1 MTEHEL
7 ICGLEIH
14 QQLDTKKLFC
24 DCQTVLVEEEGDT
37 ITRRLRPTQSE
48 LGEIDRA
55 ALVQA
60 EKKMRFRYQAPH
72 CSSCLV
78 DADEEPPHA
87 ANAEALDIVLTLAAM
102 LQARPVDE
110 VHFMRKLVIDGSNTT
125 GFQRT
130 AMVAMDGF
138 LEVNGRRI
146 SVPTFCLEE
155 DAARKVD
162 TKAGEVTY
170 RLDRLGIPL
179 IEVATG
185 PELHTPEEV
194 KEAAQR
200 LGSMMRATRKVK
212 RGIGTI
218 REDVNI
224 SIPGGARVEIKGV
237 QELRLLPL
245 YVEKEVERQRSL
257 LTIREM
263 LRARGVAKVAA
274 VIKDH
279 TDLFAACPSKVISGA
294 IKKGGVVLGAPL
306 PGFAGVMRSPDAKLR
321 LGAEMAQYARTK
333 GVAGIFHSD
342 ELPNYG
348 IEQSYIDQLR
358 VIMDLGPN
366 DAFVLCADDGR
377 RAEAALNAAIARAYE
392 ALNGVPEET
401 RDPQSDGS
409 SSYSRPLPGA
419 ARMYPETD
427 VPPITLEKEHLQR
440 IAAHLPELPEVRVAR
455 IASSY
460 GIHEQQARQI
470 VRDGWDELF
479 EEVARTKELAGVAAR
494 TLLSTLPELE
504 RQGSDLAKLDEPVLR
519 EVFIALSENRFTK
532 EAVPGVL
539 ALVAK
544 GKKVP
549 EAIQELGISVVSAD
563 EASAVVGRIIRER
576 EAFVREKGAG
586 AVGPLMAV
594 VMAELKG
601 KLDGK
606 AASELLRKE
615 IEKLLKSQ

>member
-1 MTEHEL
+1 MSEHEL
-7 ICGLEIH
+7 TCGLEIH

-24 DCQTVLVEEEGDT
+24 DCQTLLVEDEGGSLL
-37 ITRRLRPTQSE
+37 RRLRPTQSE
-48 LGEIDRA
+48 LGEVDRA

-60 EKKMRFRYQAPH
+60 EKKLRFRYQAPH
-72 CSSCLV
+72 GSSCLV

-87 ANAEALDIVLTLAAM
+87 ANADALDIVLTFAAM
-102 LQARPVDE
+102 LDARPVDE

-130 AMVAMDGF
+130 AMIAMDGM
-138 LEVNGRRI
+138 LEVNGRKI

-162 TKAGEVTY
+162 TKAGEITY

-257 LTIREM
+257 LRIRDILVE
-263 LRARGVAKVAA
+263 RNVERKSAEV
-274 VIKDH
+274 KDYSE
-279 TDLFAACPSKVISGA
+279 LFAACPSKVIAGA
-294 IKKGGVVLGAPL
+294 LKKGGKMLGAPL
-306 PGFAGVMRSPDAKLR
+306 PGFAGLLRSKDAKLR

-333 GVAGIFHSD
+333 GVSGIFHAD
-342 ELPNYG
+342 ELPAYG
-348 IEQSYIDQLR
+348 IEQGYVDKLR
-358 VIMDLGPN
+358 ELMALGPQ
-366 DAFVLCADDGR
+366 DAFVLCADEPR
-377 RAEAALNAAIARAYE
+377 KAEAALNAAVSRAYD
-392 ALNGVPEET
+392 ALDGVPEET
-401 RDPQSDGS
+401 RDPLPDGAS
-409 SSYSRPLPGA
+409 AYSRPLPGA

-427 VPPITLEKEHLQR
+427 VPPITIGAARMERIRANLPELTDVRIAR
-440 IAAHLPELPEVRVAR
+440 IAAT
-455 IASSY
+455 Y
-460 GIHEQQARQI
+460 GIHQQQARQL
-470 VRDGWDELF
+470 VHDGWDDLF
-479 EEVARTKELAGVAAR
+479 EEVAANRDLAGTAAR

-504 RQGSDLAKLDEPVLR
+504 RQGVDMSKLDEAALR
-519 EVFIALSENRFTK
+519 EVFAALSDGGFAK
-532 EAVPGVL
+532 EAVPDVL
-539 ALVAK
+539 ALKAK
-544 GKKVP
+544 GKSVEQAVK
-549 EAIQELGISVVSAD
+549 ELGISMVSSD
-563 EASAVVGRIIRER
+563 EAAAIVASVVKER
-576 EAFVREKGAG
+576 EAFVREKGKG
-586 AVGPLMAV
+586 AVGPLMGV
-594 VMAELKG
+594 VMSELKG

-615 IEKLLKSQ
+615 IDKLLSS

>member
-1 MTEHEL
+1 MSEHEL
-7 ICGLEIH
+7 TCGLEIH
-14 QQLDTKKLFC
+14 QQLDTRKLFC
-24 DCQTVLVEEEGDT
+24 DCQTLLVEDEGCGLV
-37 ITRRLRPTQSE
+37 RRLRPTQSE

-60 EKKMRFRYQAPH
+60 EKRLRFRYQAPRA
-72 CSSCLV
+72 SSCLV

-87 ANAEALDIVLTLAAM
+87 ANAEALDIVLTFAAM
-102 LQARPVDE
+102 LDARPVDE

-130 AMVAMDGF
+130 AMIATDGT
-138 LEVNGRRI
+138 LEVNGRKI

-257 LTIREM
+257 LRIRDLLKE
-263 LRARGVAKVAA
+263 RNVARKDPEVADLTA
-274 VIKDH
+274 
-279 TDLFAACPSKVISGA
+279 LFAACPSKVIAGA
-294 IKKGGVVLGAPL
+294 LKKGGKVLGAPL
-306 PGFAGVMRSPDAKLR
+306 PGFAGLLRSPDAKLR

-333 GVAGIFHSD
+333 GVAGIFHAD
-342 ELPNYG
+342 ELPAYG
-348 IEQSYIDQLR
+348 IDQGHVGR
-358 VIMDLGPN
+358 VREALGLGEG
-366 DAFVLCADDGR
+366 DAFVLCADEPRKAD
-377 RAEAALNAAIARAYE
+377 AALRAAIARAYD

-401 RDPQSDGS
+401 RDPLPDGAS
-409 SSYSRPLPGA
+409 AYSRPLPGA

-427 VPPITLEKEHLQR
+427 VPPITIEAARLQR
-440 IAAHLPELPEVRVAR
+440 IRADLPELTDVRVAR

-460 GIHEQQARQI
+460 GIHQQQARQL
-470 VRDGWDELF
+470 VNDGWDDLF
-479 EEVARTKELAGVAAR
+479 EEVAANKDLAATAAR

-504 RQGSDLAKLDEPVLR
+504 RQGVDMSKLDEVALR
-519 EVFIALSENRFTK
+519 EVFAALSAGRFAK
-532 EAVPGVL
+532 EAMPDVL
-539 ALVAK
+539 ALKAK
-544 GKKVP
+544 GKSVDQAV
-549 EAIQELGISVVSAD
+549 EELGISMMSSD
-563 EASAVVGRIIRER
+563 EAMSIVSKVVLDR
-576 EAFVREKGAG
+576 EAFVREKGKG
-586 AVGPLMAV
+586 AVGPLMGV

-615 IEKLLKSQ
+615 IEKLLSS

>member
-1 MTEHEL
+1 MSEHEL

-24 DCQTVLVEEEGDT
+24 DCQTLLVEEEGDT
-37 ITRRLRPTQSE
+37 LLRRLRPTQSE

-55 ALVQA
+55 ALAQA
-60 EKKMRFRYQAPH
+60 ERKMRFRYQAPH
-72 CSSCLV
+72 GSSCLV
-78 DADEEPPHA
+78 DADEEPPHR
-87 ANAEALDIVLTLAAM
+87 ANGEAMDIVLTVAAM
-102 LQARPVDE
+102 LHARPLDE

-130 AMVAMDGF
+130 AMVALDGY
-138 LEVNGRRI
+138 LEINGRQI
-146 SVPTFCLEE
+146 TVPTFCLEE

-194 KEAAQR
+194 KEVALR
-200 LGSMMRATRKVK
+200 LGSIMRATRKVK

-218 REDVNI
+218 REDLNI

-245 YVEKEVERQRSL
+245 YVETEMERQRSL
-257 LTIREM
+257 LKIRDI
-263 LRARGVAKVAA
+263 LRQRSAA
-274 VIKDH
+274 PAPVELRDL
-279 TDLFAACPSKVISGA
+279 TDLFAACPSKVIAGA
-294 IKKGGVVLGAPL
+294 IKKGGKVLGAEL
-306 PGFAGVMRSPDAKLR
+306 KGFAGVMRSPDATLR

-348 IEQSYIDQLR
+348 IEQSYVDQMRML
-358 VIMDLGPN
+358 MGLGPE
-366 DAFVLCADDGR
+366 DAFVLCADE
-377 RAEAALNAAIARAYE
+377 AKKAQAALAAAVGRANQ
-392 ALNGVPEET
+392 ALEGVPEET
-401 RDPQSDGS
+401 RDPHPDGS
-409 SSYSRPLPGA
+409 SVYSRPLPGA

-427 VPPITLEKEHLQR
+427 VPPITLDRERLNA
-440 IAAHLPELPEVRVAR
+440 IASNLPELPEVRTAR
-455 IASSY
+455 IASAYS
-460 GIHEQQARQI
+460 IHEQQARQL

-479 EEVARTKELAGVAAR
+479 EEVAATKELAGVAAR
-494 TLLSTLPELE
+494 TLLSTLPEL
-504 RQGSDLAKLDEPVLR
+504 GTKGVDLSKLDEPVLR
-519 EVFIALSENRFTK
+519 EAFAALAQGAFAK
-532 EAVPGVL
+532 EALPGILTLL
-539 ALVAK
+539 AQ

-549 EAIQELGISVVSAD
+549 EAVQELGISAVSAD
-563 EASAVVGRIIRER
+563 EAAAVVAGIVRER
-576 EAFVREKGAG
+576 EAFVREKGMN
-586 AVGPLMAV
+586 AVGPLMGV

-601 KLDGK
+601 KVDGK
-606 AASELLRKE
+606 AASDLLKKE
-615 IEKLLKSQ
+615 IQKLLG

>member
-1 MTEHEL
+1 MSEHEL
-7 ICGLEIH
+7 TCGLEIH
-14 QQLDTKKLFC
+14 QQLDTRKLFC
-24 DCQTVLVEEEGDT
+24 DCQTSLVEEEGAT
-37 ITRRLRPTQSE
+37 FQRRLRPTTSE

-60 EKKMRFRYQAPH
+60 EKRMRFRYQAPP
-72 CSSCLV
+72 SASCLV
-78 DADEEPPHA
+78 DADEEPPHC
-87 ANAEALDIVLTLAAM
+87 ANAEALDIVLTFAAM
-102 LQARPVDE
+102 LRARPVDE

-130 AMVAMDGF
+130 AMIATDGV
-138 LEVNGRRI
+138 LEVNGRII

-162 TKAGEVTY
+162 TKVGEITY

-224 SIPGGARVEIKGV
+224 SIPGGSRIEIKGV

-257 LTIREM
+257 LRIRDALVERNVQRRDAEVRD
-263 LRARGVAKVAA
+263 L
-274 VIKDH
+274 
-279 TDLFAACPSKVISGA
+279 TDMFSKSPSKVILGA
-294 IKKGGVVLGAPL
+294 LKKGGKVLGAPL
-306 PGFAGVMRSPDAKLR
+306 PGFTGLLRSPDTKLR

-348 IEQSYIDQLR
+348 IEQASVDEVR
-358 VIMDLGPN
+358 ASFALGPQ
-366 DAFVLCADDGR
+366 DAFVLCADEER
-377 RAEAALNAAIARAYE
+377 KARAALGAAVARAYE

-401 RDPQSDGS
+401 RDPLPDGS
-409 SSYSRPLPGA
+409 STYSRPLPGA

-427 VPPITLEKEHLQR
+427 VPPITLDKGHLER
-440 IAAHLPELPEVRVAR
+440 IACNLPELPEVRTAR
-455 IASSY
+455 IASTY
-460 GIHEQQARQI
+460 GVHEQQARQL

-479 EEVARTKELAGVAAR
+479 EDVAKSKELAGTAAR

-504 RQGSDLAKLDEPVLR
+504 RQGVDMTKVDEAALR
-519 EVFIALSENRFTK
+519 AAFAALSRGEFAK
-532 EAVPGVL
+532 EAMPDVL
-539 ALVAK
+539 SLMAK
-544 GKKVP
+544 GKSVP
-549 EAIQELGISVVSAD
+549 QAVKELGISVMSAD
-563 EASAVVGRIIRER
+563 EATSVISRIVREK
-576 EAFVREKGAG
+576 EGFVREKGVG
-586 AVGPLMAV
+586 AVGPLMGV
-594 VMAELKG
+594 VMGELKG

-606 AASELLRKE
+606 TASELIRKE
-615 IEKLLKSQ
+615 IERLLSS

>member
-1 MTEHEL
+1 MSEHEL
-7 ICGLEIH
+7 TCGLEIH

-24 DCQTVLVEEEGDT
+24 DCQTSLVEEEGVT
-37 ITRRLRPTQSE
+37 FQRRLRPTTSE

-60 EKKMRFRYQAPH
+60 EKKMRFRYQAPP
-72 CSSCLV
+72 SASCLV
-78 DADEEPPHA
+78 DADEEPPHC
-87 ANAEALDIVLTLAAM
+87 ANNEALDIVLTFAAM
-102 LQARPVDE
+102 LKARPVDE
-110 VHFMRKLVIDGSNTT
+110 VHFMRKIVIDGSNTT

-130 AMVAMDGF
+130 AMIATDGI
-138 LEVNGRRI
+138 LEVNGRVI

-162 TKAGEVTY
+162 TKAGEIIY

-224 SIPGGARVEIKGV
+224 SIPGGSRIEIKGV
-237 QELRLLPL
+237 QELRLLPI

-257 LTIREM
+257 LRIRDILKERNVSM
-263 LRARGVAKVAA
+263 RETEVR
-274 VIKDH
+274 
-279 TDLFAACPSKVISGA
+279 DLTETFSKCPSKVMMGA
-294 IKKGGVVLGAPL
+294 LKKGGRVLGAPL
-306 PGFAGVMRSPDAKLR
+306 PGFAGVLRSPDTKLR

-348 IEQSYIDQLR
+348 IEQGYVDEVRKLFA
-358 VIMDLGPN
+358 LGPQ
-366 DAFVLCADDGR
+366 DAFVLCADIVEK
-377 RAEAALNAAIARAYE
+377 AEAALRAAVSRAYQ
-392 ALNGVPEET
+392 ALMGVPEET
-401 RDPQSDGS
+401 RDPLPDGS
-409 SSYSRPLPGA
+409 SAYSRPLPGA

-427 VPPITLEKEHLQR
+427 VPPITLERERLER
-440 IAAHLPELPEVRVAR
+440 IASNLPEMPEVRTAR
-455 IASSY
+455 IASTY
-460 GIHEQQARQI
+460 GVHEQQARQL

-479 EEVARTKELAGVAAR
+479 EEVATSKELAAAAAR

-504 RQGSDLAKLDEPVLR
+504 RQGVDISKVDETALR
-519 EVFIALSENRFTK
+519 EVFAALSKGEFAK
-532 EAVPGVL
+532 EAVPDVL
-539 ALVAK
+539 SLMAK
-544 GKKVP
+544 GRSVP
-549 EAIQELGISVVSAD
+549 QAIKELGISVMSTD
-563 EASAVVGRIIRER
+563 EAAMVVARIVHER
-576 EAFVREKGAG
+576 ETFVREKGAG
-586 AVGPLMAV
+586 AVGPLMGV
-594 VMAELKG
+594 VMGELKG

-606 AASELLRKE
+606 AASDLIRKE
-615 IEKLLKSQ
+615 IEKLLSS

>member
-1 MTEHEL
+1 MSEHEL
-7 ICGLEIH
+7 TCGLEIH
-14 QQLDTKKLFC
+14 QQLDTRKLFC
-24 DCQTVLVEEEGDT
+24 DCRTVLVDEEGSNFL
-37 ITRRLRPTQSE
+37 RRLRPTQSE

-60 EKKMRFRYQAPH
+60 EKKLRFRYQAPPD
-72 CSSCLV
+72 SSCLV

-87 ANAEALDIVLTLAAM
+87 ANADAMDIVLTFAAM
-102 LQARPVDE
+102 LDARPVDE
-110 VHFMRKLVIDGSNTT
+110 VHFMRKLVVDGSNTT

-130 AMVAMDGF
+130 AMIAMDGK
-138 LEVNGRRI
+138 LEVNGRMI

-162 TKAGEVTY
+162 AKAGEVTY

-200 LGSMMRATRKVK
+200 LGSMMRATRRVK

-257 LTIREM
+257 LRIRDI
-263 LRARGVAKVAA
+263 LRERDVTR
-274 VIKDH
+274 KDAEIR
-279 TDLFAACPSKVISGA
+279 DLSELFASCPSKVIAGA
-294 IKKGGVVLGAPL
+294 LKKGGKALGAAL
-306 PGFAGVMRSPDAKLR
+306 PGFAGLLRSPDAKLR
-321 LGAEMAQYARTK
+321 LGAEMAQYARAK

-342 ELPNYG
+342 ELPAYG
-348 IEQSYIDQLR
+348 IDQGYVDKLR
-358 VIMDLGPN
+358 ELMELGPQ
-366 DAFVLCADDGR
+366 DAFVLCADEPR
-377 RAEAALNAAIARAYE
+377 RAEAALRAAIGRAYD
-392 ALNGVPEET
+392 ALGGVPEET
-401 RDPQSDGS
+401 RDPLPDGAS
-409 SSYSRPLPGA
+409 AYSRPLPGA

-427 VPPITLEKEHLQR
+427 VPPITVGAERMQR
-440 IAAHLPELPEVRVAR
+440 IRENLPELTDVRIAR
-455 IASSY
+455 IASEY
-460 GIHEQQARQI
+460 GIHGQQARQL
-470 VRDGWDELF
+470 VHDGWDDLF
-479 EEVARTKELAGVAAR
+479 EEVAMSKELAGAAAR

-504 RQGSDLAKLDEPVLR
+504 RQGVDMSKLDEEALR
-519 EVFIALSENRFTK
+519 EVFSALSAGRFAK
-532 EAVPGVL
+532 EAVPDIL
-539 ALVAK
+539 ALRAR
-544 GKKVP
+544 GKSVDQAVK
-549 EAIQELGISVVSAD
+549 ELGISMVSSD
-563 EASAVVGRIIRER
+563 EATAIVARVVNER
-576 EAFVREKGAG
+576 ETFVREKGKG
-586 AVGPLMAV
+586 AVGPLMGV
-594 VMAELKG
+594 VMSELKG

-615 IEKLLKSQ
+615 IERLLST

>member
-1 MTEHEL
+1 MSEHEL
-7 ICGLEIH
+7 TCGLEIH
-14 QQLDTKKLFC
+14 QQLDTRKLFC
-24 DCQTVLVEEEGDT
+24 DCRTVLVDEEGSNFL
-37 ITRRLRPTQSE
+37 RRLRPTQSE

-60 EKKMRFRYQAPH
+60 EKKLRFRYQAPPG
-72 CSSCLV
+72 SSCLV

-87 ANAEALDIVLTLAAM
+87 ANADAMDIVLTFAAM
-102 LQARPVDE
+102 LDARPVDE
-110 VHFMRKLVIDGSNTT
+110 VHFMRKLVVDGSNTT

-130 AMVAMDGF
+130 AMIAMDGK
-138 LEVNGRRI
+138 LEVNGRMI

-162 TKAGEVTY
+162 AKAGEVTY

-200 LGSMMRATRKVK
+200 LGSMMRATRRVK

-257 LTIREM
+257 LRIRDILKE
-263 LRARGVAKVAA
+263 RDVTR
-274 VIKDH
+274 KDAEIR
-279 TDLFAACPSKVISGA
+279 DLSELFASCPSKVIAGA
-294 IKKGGVVLGAPL
+294 LKKGGKALGAAL
-306 PGFAGVMRSPDAKLR
+306 PGFAGLLRSPDAKLR

-342 ELPNYG
+342 ELPAYG
-348 IEQSYIDQLR
+348 IDQGYVDKLR
-358 VIMDLGPN
+358 ELMELGPQ
-366 DAFVLCADDGR
+366 DAFVLCADEPR
-377 RAEAALNAAIARAYE
+377 RAEAALRAAIGRAYD
-392 ALNGVPEET
+392 ALGGVPEET
-401 RDPQSDGS
+401 RDPLPDGAS
-409 SSYSRPLPGA
+409 AYSRPLPGA

-427 VPPITLEKEHLQR
+427 VPPITVGAERMQR
-440 IAAHLPELPEVRVAR
+440 IRENLPELTDVRIAR
-455 IASSY
+455 IASEY
-460 GIHEQQARQI
+460 GIHGQQARQL
-470 VRDGWDELF
+470 VHDGWDDLF
-479 EEVARTKELAGVAAR
+479 EEVAMSKELAGAAAR

-504 RQGSDLAKLDEPVLR
+504 RQGVDMSKLDEEALR
-519 EVFIALSENRFTK
+519 EVFSALSAGRFAK
-532 EAVPGVL
+532 EAVPDIL
-539 ALVAK
+539 ALRAR
-544 GKKVP
+544 GKSVDQAVK
-549 EAIQELGISVVSAD
+549 ELGISMVSSD
-563 EASAVVGRIIRER
+563 EATAIVARVVKER
-576 EAFVREKGAG
+576 ETFVREKGKG
-586 AVGPLMAV
+586 AVGPLMGV
-594 VMAELKG
+594 VMSELKG

-615 IEKLLKSQ
+615 IERLLST

>member
-1 MTEHEL
+1 MSEHEL
-7 ICGLEIH
+7 TCGLEIH
-14 QQLDTKKLFC
+14 QQLDTRKLFC
-24 DCQTVLVEEEGDT
+24 DCQTLLVEDEGGT
-37 ITRRLRPTQSE
+37 LLRRLRPTQSE

-60 EKKMRFRYQAPH
+60 EKHLRFRYQAPRG
-72 CSSCLV
+72 SSCLV

-87 ANAEALDIVLTLAAM
+87 ANADALDIVLTFAAM
-102 LQARPVDE
+102 LNARPVDE

-130 AMVAMDGF
+130 AMIAMDGK
-138 LEVNGRRI
+138 LELNGRHI

-155 DAARKVD
+155 DAARKVEA
-162 TKAGEVTY
+162 KAGEITY

-200 LGSMMRATRKVK
+200 LGSMMRATRRVK

-257 LTIREM
+257 LRIRDILQERNVTRRDPQ
-263 LRARGVAKVAA
+263 LEDYSEV
-274 VIKDH
+274 
-279 TDLFAACPSKVISGA
+279 FASCPSKVIAGA
-294 IKKGGVVLGAPL
+294 LKKGGKVLGAPL
-306 PGFAGVMRSPDAKLR
+306 PGFAGVLRSKDATLR

-333 GVAGIFHSD
+333 GVAGIFHAD
-342 ELPNYG
+342 ELPAYG
-348 IEQSYIDQLR
+348 IDQGYVDKLR
-358 VIMDLGPN
+358 ELMALGPQ
-366 DAFVLCADDGR
+366 DAFVLCADEPR
-377 RAEAALNAAIARAYE
+377 RAEAALRAAIERAYD

-401 RDPQSDGS
+401 RDPLPEGATA
-409 SSYSRPLPGA
+409 YSRPLPGA

-427 VPPITLEKEHLQR
+427 VPPITIEAARLER
-440 IAAHLPELPEVRVAR
+440 IAASLPELPEVRIAR
-455 IASSY
+455 IASAY
-460 GIHEQQARQI
+460 GVHEQQAHQL
-470 VRDGWDELF
+470 VHDGWDDLF
-479 EEVARTKELAGVAAR
+479 EEVAANRELAGTAAR

-504 RQGSDLAKLDEPVLR
+504 RQGVDMTKLDEAALR
-519 EVFIALSENRFTK
+519 EVFAALSAGQFAK
-532 EAVPGVL
+532 EAVPDVL
-539 ALVAK
+539 ALKAK
-544 GKKVP
+544 GRTVDQAVK
-549 EAIQELGISVVSAD
+549 ELGISMVSSD
-563 EASAVVGRIIRER
+563 EAAAIVGRVVKER
-576 EAFVREKGAG
+576 ETFVREKGKG
-586 AVGPLMAV
+586 AVGPLMGV

-615 IEKLLKSQ
+615 IEKLLSS